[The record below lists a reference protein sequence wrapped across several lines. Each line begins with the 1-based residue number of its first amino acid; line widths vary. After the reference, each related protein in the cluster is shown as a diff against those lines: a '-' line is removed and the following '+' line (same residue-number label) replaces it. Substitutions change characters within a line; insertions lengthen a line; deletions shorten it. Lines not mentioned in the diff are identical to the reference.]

1 MLSGYKL
8 NTIGPLN
15 LTMCLLIFLTCCNR
29 NNKESETSYLIE
41 EEIVADIPP
50 DSLKKII
57 YSSEPKI
64 DEEDEQLVRLYEAT
78 GPVYDILYKI
88 VLSSQIA
95 NTPNNNLNWYRIIND
110 LISSSEIPKDS
121 IYFTISEIINWYDGG
136 TQSDINYAA
145 YMRQVMM
152 HYHEL
157 EQFNEYLEL
166 YPTQNR
172 EFELWTAIQSFMID
186 SYVKDMYGNNNYS
199 SLPMDVS
206 AGIVN
211 YLTPITTI
219 LKMQND
225 LLKGKPV
232 KIVSNSHER
241 KPLENE
247 KLMAQFSEWK
257 KEREKFS
264 KSLPSNIQGDYDK
277 ITLLLENS
285 ILQ

>member
-15 LTMCLLIFLTCCNR
+15 FIMCLLIVLTCCNR
-29 NNKESETSYLIE
+29 NNKESETSSFIE

-57 YSSEPKI
+57 YFSEPKI
-64 DEEDEQLVRLYEAT
+64 DGEDEQLVRLYEAT

-88 VLSSQIA
+88 ALSSQIA

-136 TQSDINYAA
+136 TQNDINYAA

-172 EFELWTAIQSFMID
+172 EFALWTAIQSFMID
-186 SYVKDMYGNNNYS
+186 SYVKDMYGNNHYS

-225 LLKGKPV
+225 LLKGKSV